1 MRIDKLKKT
10 KYLCVYEII
19 ANDTTKQ
26 YIVRFSYLGK
36 NYGERNFSNLFGVRT
51 AKQAF
56 DKLQV
61 VKVEIANGNNPFI
74 RKIEKTF
81 ESYFNEHLKT
91 LQNKVKFGD
100 KYNTNQTY
108 KKYIKEPLG
117 NKIIS
122 SIEEKD
128 ITKIL
133 SMMDANGLGNR
144 RKLDVKTVLR
154 PIFNMAMKNQIIN
167 FSPLDDIKFGK
178 VKAKP
183 EITYRV
189 IMDLETT
196 AQTLYNNI
204 MKIENV
210 QDKII
215 LCIALMTAR
224 RKSEILKLDYSYIK
238 GDKVFVPSE
247 IAKTANVDEFP
258 LPKEVLS
265 LIPLLETSTGKLF
278 TCNNQRP
285 TLQFNKIVKL
295 SNIKFTEDNTITFHD
310 TRNLFSTIMAKTEG
324 VYLVDRCLSHT
335 QAAIMTKYMA
345 FGYRDRKKVFEKYWD
360 ILRG

>member
-1 MRIDKLKKT
+1 MRINQLKKT

-56 DKLQV
+56 DKLQE
-61 VKVEIANGNNPFI
+61 VKVEIAKGNNPFTK
-74 RKIEKTF
+74 KIEKTF
-81 ESYFNEHLKT
+81 ESYFDEHLKT
-91 LQNKVKFGD
+91 LKNKVKFGD

-117 NKIIS
+117 NKSIS
-122 SIEEKD
+122 SINEKD

-133 SMMDANGLGNR
+133 NMMDAEGLGNR
-144 RKLDVKTVLR
+144 RKLDIKNVLK
-154 PIFNMAMKNQIIN
+154 PVFNMAIKNQLII

-178 VKAKP
+178 VKAKA

-189 IMDLETT
+189 ITDLEITV
-196 AQTLYNNI
+196 QTLYRHI
-204 MKIENV
+204 MKMENL

-215 LCIALMTAR
+215 LLINLMTGR
-224 RKSEILKLDYSYIK
+224 RKGEILKLDYSYIK
-238 GDKVFVPSE
+238 GDKVFVPAE

-265 LIPLLETSTGKLF
+265 LIPFLGTSTGKLF

-295 SNIKFTEDNTITFHD
+295 SNIKFTEKNTITFHD
-310 TRNLFSTIMAKTEG
+310 TRNLFSTIMAKTEE

-335 QAAIMTKYMA
+335 QASIMTKYMA
-345 FGYRDRKKVFEKYWD
+345 FGYSDRKKVFEKYWN
-360 ILRG
+360 IVRG